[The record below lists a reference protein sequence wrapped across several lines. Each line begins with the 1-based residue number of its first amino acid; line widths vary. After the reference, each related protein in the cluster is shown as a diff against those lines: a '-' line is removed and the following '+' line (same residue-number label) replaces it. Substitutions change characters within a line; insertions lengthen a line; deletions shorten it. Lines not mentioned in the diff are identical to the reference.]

1 MTTFS
6 LTTPPFFMLHH
17 SPTKVNILL
26 ILIALVGIIFS
37 LTAFFYVK
45 QWEQEAVINEQKQQ
59 ADEHIRLLRQTFTS
73 IGNILETIRHYQMN
87 GTISRNSFAQLIP
100 PKLLEELNI
109 IALQWIPCL
118 SADQYAQLKISTPTA
133 RTEPFNLWELS
144 NNGQPQPVQPRETYY
159 PILFSEPSSS
169 HNQIGYDLASNP
181 ELNLAL
187 KRSRDLGQLT
197 LSGATQLPNQP
208 EGQLGSYVL
217 VPVYQAEDNSHLL
230 GFVGGAFL
238 FDELIEGVLRLP
250 KIKTKIFLKLFDATS
265 SSHQIHNPMV
275 EVPPALYVP
284 AWYRH
289 NPPAQTPIELLS
301 TALEIGGRTWQMV
314 FYQLVENFLDEI
326 WYAWLV
332 LGISLLLT
340 IGLIRY
346 IHFLLTH
353 AHWAENLVATR
364 TQSLSEANRAL
375 NKEIKAREQ
384 MTLALEASRQRF
396 QAIFNE
402 AAIGIA
408 QLDLNDRILDSN
420 RALQNLLRYHEEELP
435 GKLLR
440 KLAHPEDTN
449 IDMSLLENMLAGK
462 YDSYQVSKRYICKN
476 GAIVWTTQSNSIV
489 RDTNQPFIISMIED
503 ITERKFAEEARL
515 EAEKKYRDIFEN
527 AIEGIFQ
534 CTPDG
539 RYLRVN
545 PAFVR
550 MFGYHSAEQVYTEL
564 MDIEHQLY
572 VNPQRHRDFLKLLET
587 QSHVQDFEYQARCRD
602 GTLIWVNETV
612 RVVRDHQG
620 KIRYYEGIVENVTAR
635 KQTEDK
641 LRYDATHDQL
651 TGLLNRAAFTTYLTQ
666 SLQALKPKLAN
677 IAADTEIVADKN
689 IPFAVLFLDLDRFKI
704 VNDSMGHLVGDQV
717 LSEMA
722 RRLAMEICQ
731 ADIVARFG
739 GDEFALMLENIPDLL
754 TLEQRIV
761 AIQQHLSQ
769 PYLLNNETFNSTV
782 SIGIALASP
791 HYQNADE
798 ILRDAD
804 TAMYEAK
811 QYGRGKSLI
820 FQPGMHTQ
828 VLNILRMESDL
839 RKALD
844 REEFKVYY
852 QPIVSLETLHLVG
865 LEALIRWQ
873 HPEQGV
879 IGPNQ
884 FIPLAEEIGLIK
896 ELGLWVLET
905 ACKQL
910 HHWQTQFAQYAHLGM
925 NINVSPIQLKQPK
938 LVQKIQDIIEKAGIV
953 GPTCRLEITEGA
965 MMQDPDAALL
975 LLNELK
981 NLEIMLYIDD
991 FGTGYSSL
999 SYLQRFP
1006 IDALKIDKSF
1016 IKDIDSSIKSAQIV
1030 QAIIALGQAF
1040 DLRIVAE
1047 GVENNVQ
1054 LSLLKGAR
1062 CHHVQGYFFSRPQD
1076 SEAIERYLSKTTIAT
1091 GTNFIN

>member
-1 MTTFS
+1 MTTFP
-6 LTTPPFFMLHH
+6 LTTQPFFMLHH
-17 SPTKVNILL
+17 SPIKVNIFL
-26 ILIALVGIIFS
+26 ILIAIIGIIFS

-73 IGNILETIRHYQMN
+73 IGSILETIRLYQMN
-87 GTISRNSFAQLIP
+87 GPISQNFFAELVP
-100 PKLLEELNI
+100 SKLLEELNI
-109 IALQWIPCL
+109 SAIQWIACVP
-118 SADQYAQLKISTPTA
+118 ADQYTLSKVSNTGIELSK
-133 RTEPFNLWELS
+133 LWELS
-144 NNGQPQPVQPRETYY
+144 KNGHQQPVKSRETYY
-159 PILFSEPSSS
+159 PIQFSEPSSS

-181 ELNLAL
+181 ELNLTL
-187 KRSRDLGQLT
+187 KRARNFGQLT
-197 LSGATQLPNQP
+197 MSGAIQLPNQP
-208 EGQLGSYVL
+208 EGQLGSYVI
-217 VPVYQAEDNSHLL
+217 VPVYQPKDNSHLL

-250 KIKTKIFLKLFDATS
+250 KIKTKIFLKLFDATAL
-265 SSHQIHNPMV
+265 SHDIHNPMV
-275 EVPPALYVP
+275 EVPPAFYVP

-289 NPPAQTPIELLS
+289 NPPTQTPIELLS
-301 TALEIGGRTWQMV
+301 TSLEIGGRTWQIV
-314 FYQLVENFLDEI
+314 FYKMVENFFYEI

-332 LGISLLLT
+332 LGIGLLLT
-340 IGLIRY
+340 TGLVRY

-353 AHWAENLVATR
+353 AHWAETLVATR
-364 TQSLSEANRAL
+364 TQSLSEANQAL
-375 NKEIKAREQ
+375 NKEIKVREQ
-384 MTLALEASRQRF
+384 MTLALEAGRQRF

-534 CTPDG
+534 CTPNG
-539 RYLRVN
+539 QYLRVN

-550 MFGYHSAEQVYTEL
+550 MFGYQSAEQVYAEL
-564 MDIEHQLY
+564 TDIELQLY
-572 VNPQRHRDFLKLLET
+572 VNPQRHRDFLNLLET
-587 QSHVQDFEYQARCRD
+587 QSHVTDFEYQARCRD

-612 RVVRDHQG
+612 RVVRDNQG
-620 KIRYYEGIVENVTAR
+620 RIRYYEGIVENVTTR

-666 SLQALKPKLAN
+666 SLQELKFKRAD
-677 IAADTEIVADKN
+677 IAADTERVAN
-689 IPFAVLFLDLDRFKI
+689 QPIPFAVLFLDLDRFKI

-717 LSEMA
+717 LIEIA
-722 RRLAMEICQ
+722 RRLATEICQ
-731 ADIVARFG
+731 TDIVARFG
-739 GDEFALMLENIPDLL
+739 GDEFALMLENIPDLS
-754 TLEQRIV
+754 TLEQRIA
-761 AIQQHLSQ
+761 AIQQYLSQ
-769 PYLLNNETFNSTV
+769 PYLFNNETFNSTA

-798 ILRDAD
+798 VLRDAD

-852 QPIVSLETLHLVG
+852 QPIVSLETLHPVG

-873 HPEQGV
+873 HPEQGF
-879 IGPNQ
+879 IRPDQ

-905 ACKQL
+905 ACQQL
-910 HHWQTQFAQYAHLGM
+910 HHWQIQFAQYAHLGM

-938 LVQKIQDIIEKAGIV
+938 LVQKIQDIIEKSGIT

-965 MMQDPDAALL
+965 MMQDPEAVLL

-981 NLEIMLYIDD
+981 SLEIMLYIDD

-1016 IKDIDSSIKSAQIV
+1016 IKDIDNSIKSAQIV

-1047 GVENNVQ
+1047 GVENKVQ

-1076 SEAIERYLSKTTIAT
+1076 SEAIEKYLSNTTIAK
-1091 GTNFIN
+1091 GSNFIN